1 MADNPLYF
9 ILNACRV
16 YAYLLDGS
24 IFSKDEGGSWGL
36 RILPGEYHSVIT
48 QALDIY
54 RGSHKDELFD
64 VAALDQFAAYMDEQ
78 VKKLLEK
85 KG

>member
-1 MADNPLYF
+1 MAGNPLYF

-36 RILPGEYHSVIT
+36 HTLPGEYHSVIA
-48 QALDIY
+48 QALEIY
-54 RGSHKDELFD
+54 RGSRKDEPFD
-64 VAALDQFAAYMDEQ
+64 IAALDRLARYMNEQ
-78 VKKLLEK
+78 VKSLLETAS
-85 KG
+85 